1 MNAQPRGGAGGAAP
15 ESFYVAHEKIYP
27 REVKGRYATLRNL
40 AVWVLLG
47 IYYLLPWV
55 RWDDR
60 QAVLFDLPAR
70 KFYVFGLTFW
80 PQDFFFMA
88 WLLIIAALTLFFVTA
103 IAGRLWCGYAC
114 PQTVWTEAFLWLE
127 RLTEGNHVQR
137 RKLDKGPWTREKLV
151 RKGTKQ
157 FLWITFALWTGF
169 TFVAYFTPATE
180 LGPKLLTFS
189 AGPWETFWVLFY
201 GFATYGNAGL
211 LREQVCKYMC
221 PYARFQ
227 GAMFDKD
234 TMIISYDAHRGEP
247 RGGRKRS
254 VDPRSAG
261 LGDCIDC
268 NMCVQ
273 VCPTGIDIR
282 EGLQIE
288 CIACAA
294 CVDVCNDVM
303 DKMKYPRGLIRYST
317 HHAMEERRPA
327 RVLRPRVMVYGL
339 LLLGLLVGFGIS
351 VANRSTLIVDVIR
364 DRNMLYREL
373 PGGLVENVYTIT
385 FVNKTENER
394 SYRVSARGIEG
405 LAVGFDA
412 PLPLVSA
419 PGEVRRV
426 PLRLQA
432 PARSVPPGGAEV
444 MLVVEAL
451 GETPA
456 TVERGTRFLGPADQP

>member
-1 MNAQPRGGAGGAAP
+1 MISESQGSAGGAAP
-15 ESFYVAHEKIYP
+15 ESLYAAHEKIYP
-27 REVKGRYATLRNL
+27 REVTGRFASLRNL

-47 IYYLLPWV
+47 IYYVLPWV

-70 KFYVFGLTFW
+70 KFYIFNLTFW

-114 PQTVWTEAFLWLE
+114 PQTVWTEAFLWME
-127 RLTEGNHVQR
+127 RVTEGNHSQR
-137 RKLDKGPWTREKLV
+137 RKLDQGPWTQEKV
-151 RKGTKQ
+151 ARKAAKQ
-157 FLWITFALWTGF
+157 FLWIGFALWTGF
-169 TFVAYFTPATE
+169 TFVAYFTPAYE
-180 LGPKLLTFS
+180 LGPKLLSFS

-234 TMIISYDAHRGEP
+234 TMIISYDERRGEP

-254 VDPRSAG
+254 LDHRAAG
-261 LGDCIDC
+261 LGDCISC

-294 CVDVCNDVM
+294 CIDVCDDVM
-303 DKMKYPRGLIRYST
+303 AKMHYPPGLIR
-317 HHAMEERRPA
+317 
-327 RVLRPRVMVYGL
+327 
-339 LLLGLLVGFGIS
+339 
-351 VANRSTLIVDVIR
+351 D
-364 DRNMLYREL
+364 
-373 PGGLVENVYTIT
+373 
-385 FVNKTENER
+385 
-394 SYRVSARGIEG
+394 
-405 LAVGFDA
+405 
-412 PLPLVSA
+412 
-419 PGEVRRV
+419 
-426 PLRLQA
+426 
-432 PARSVPPGGAEV
+432 
-444 MLVVEAL
+444 
-451 GETPA
+451 
-456 TVERGTRFLGPADQP
+456 